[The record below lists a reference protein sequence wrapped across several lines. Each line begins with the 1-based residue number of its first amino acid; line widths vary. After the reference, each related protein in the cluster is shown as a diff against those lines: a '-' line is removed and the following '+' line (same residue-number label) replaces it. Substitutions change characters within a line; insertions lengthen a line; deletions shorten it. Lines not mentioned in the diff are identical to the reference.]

1 MPGFD
6 THLVQF
12 MLTLAFSF
20 LIGLEVKTYQQHF
33 GKAVRDDFFGTTR
46 TLTFT
51 GLLGYVFYSIEPNYL
66 VLYIA
71 GLMSYTLLF
80 ALFYYQKL
88 REGQHSILLYLL
100 YLIVYSFGPML
111 ILFPPWFAALLFVIV
126 IFVLNAKGVIQ
137 RFSEHTDTIEF
148 ETMGKMVLLS
158 GVILPILPDHSI
170 NHLVPLS
177 PFKIWM
183 AVVIISG
190 ISYAGYIVQKYLFPN
205 RGYYL
210 TGLIGGIYSS
220 TATTVVL
227 AKKMAI
233 YEERVLDAGIIAATA
248 MMYLR
253 LIIVAAIFNLT
264 IAKEILIPFCVFSG
278 LGFIVSLLF
287 LQAKE
292 NDMESAILV
301 DANPLELGTAFLFAV
316 LFVVMMS
323 VTTYVTQTY
332 GLQGLKILSFIT
344 GLSDIDPFVLS
355 LLTGEYGVTQ
365 DQIVAAILIAAGSN
379 NLLKGVYA
387 LWFGGI
393 RKSFRSALVVS
404 LLGAGTIAWAFWI

>member
-1 MPGFD
+1 
-6 THLVQF
+6 
-12 MLTLAFSF
+12 
-20 LIGLEVKTYQQHF
+20 
-33 GKAVRDDFFGTTR
+33 
-46 TLTFT
+46 
-51 GLLGYVFYSIEPNYL
+51 
-66 VLYIA
+66 
-71 GLMSYTLLF
+71 
-80 ALFYYQKL
+80 
-88 REGQHSILLYLL
+88 
-100 YLIVYSFGPML
+100 
-111 ILFPPWFAALLFVIV
+111 
-126 IFVLNAKGVIQ
+126 IQ